1 MRRCSVPNCNY
12 TSETKSKLIRF
23 FELPMNHKLATKW
36 LAFCGDPNLKYRKGT
51 YVCSEHFRPEDI
63 GMRRLNPNAVPCIN
77 SGTTKKNLKR
87 STKLSKSK
95 SIEDD
100 LFASLKSKRE
110 VSDLESND
118 DTEETEIKVEQNIF
132 DHMLDTESSEAVI
145 DELSN
150 QVKDLRM
157 ENIRLKVNMQ
167 LAQKKYKAEIN
178 KLTKELQE
186 ANSHIL
192 ILEMQ
197 QEYAMK

>member
-1 MRRCSVPNCNY
+1 MRRCSVLNCNY

-23 FELPMNHKLATKW
+23 FELPMNNKLAQKW

-63 GMRRLNPNAVPCIN
+63 GMCRLKPNAVPCIN
-77 SGTTKKNLKR
+77 SETTKKNSKR
-87 STKLSKSK
+87 STKQSKSN

-110 VSDLESND
+110 SSDLESND
-118 DTEETEIKVEQNIF
+118 DTEETEITVEPNKY

-157 ENIRLKVNMQ
+157 ENVRLKVNMQ

>member
-1 MRRCSVPNCNY
+1 
-12 TSETKSKLIRF
+12 
-23 FELPMNHKLATKW
+23 
-36 LAFCGDPNLKYRKGT
+36 
-51 YVCSEHFRPEDI
+51 
-63 GMRRLNPNAVPCIN
+63 MRRLNPNAVPCIN

-150 QVKDLRM
+150 QV
-157 ENIRLKVNMQ
+157 
-167 LAQKKYKAEIN
+167 
-178 KLTKELQE
+178 
-186 ANSHIL
+186 
-192 ILEMQ
+192 
-197 QEYAMK
+197 